1 MNNSDARQTAAQQS
15 PVCDRKWPPSPI
27 CLSEQLTISSAW
39 PGLPVAAV
47 AAETLATL
55 LSTGQWICSIVIPQH
70 LNSGLAPPFQTV
82 NVGAATANP
91 AECSHLS
98 RQKVPG
104 LAFRHPLCGCFVS
117 VASALHKIADACAQ
131 HEDPNNPGQ
140 EQVPSPS

>member
-1 MNNSDARQTAAQQS
+1 MDLQHCHTATFELQ
-15 PVCDRKWPPSPI
+15 PCTTVY
-27 CLSEQLTISSAW
+27 T
-39 PGLPVAAV
+39 
-47 AAETLATL
+47 
-55 LSTGQWICSIVIPQH
+55 
-70 LNSGLAPPFQTV
+70 QTV